1 MVTAEELKFMKI
13 GDKVKHSITGQ
24 TMTVKSLN
32 ETVATCILDISVP
45 YMQMK
50 KQKFNDIAICLIQ
63 NLQLI

>member
-1 MVTAEELKFMKI
+1 MKI
-13 GDKVKHSITGQ
+13 GDKVKHNITGQ
-24 TMTVKSLN
+24 TMTVKKLN
-32 ETVATCILDISVP
+32 ETVASCVLDLPVP